1 MTAEIHA
8 GTRWLL
14 AAGLLSW
21 SLSILAA
28 CLFGC
33 PGHLLALGVIAT
45 YSLLGAGFS
54 IWGASVSGM
63 ARVRPAQTPNPARI
77 RRG

>member
-45 YSLLGAGFS
+45 YSLLGAGFGV
-54 IWGASVSGM
+54 WAGRTLAM
-63 ARVRPAQTPNPARI
+63 PETLAPQMLNPARI